1 MKKNISRS
9 VSRKIRHL
17 RIRKKVSGNN
27 EKPRVA
33 VFKSVKHIYAQAIDD
48 DNRKTLA
55 FASSIDRELKEK
67 VAESSKT
74 EEAVLVG
81 KLLARRLLN
90 LQVNTIVFDRGGFKY
105 HGRIQALADAMR
117 EEGIIF

>member
-1 MKKNISRS
+1 MKKNDSRS
-9 VSRKIRHL
+9 VSRKIRHQRL
-17 RIRKKVSGNN
+17 RKKISGNI

-48 DNRKTLA
+48 DKRITLA

-67 VAESSKT
+67 LAESSKT

-81 KLLARRLLN
+81 KLLAKRLLK
-90 LQVNTIVFDRGGFKY
+90 LQVNKIVFDRGGFKY

>member
-1 MKKNISRS
+1 MKKNDSRS
-9 VSRKIRHL
+9 VSRKIRHQRL
-17 RIRKKVSGNN
+17 RKKISGNI

-48 DNRKTLA
+48 DKRITLA

-67 VAESSKT
+67 LAESSKT

-81 KLLARRLLN
+81 KLLAKRLLK
-90 LQVNTIVFDRGGFKY
+90 LQVNKIVFDRGGFKY
-105 HGRIQALADAMR
+105 QGRIQALADAMR

>member
-1 MKKNISRS
+1 MKKSFSRS

-17 RIRKKVSGNN
+17 RLRKKISGNTG
-27 EKPRVA
+27 KPRVA

-48 DNRKTLA
+48 DKRKTLA

-67 VAESSKT
+67 VAKSSKT

-81 KLLARRLLN
+81 KLLARRLLE

-105 HGRIQALADAMR
+105 HGRIQALAEAMR